1 MKKIKVN
8 LGRRSY
14 YIYIGYNIIKDISNL
29 IPSDVLKNPILI
41 ITNKKINSLIGKTL
55 LKALNVSPNMIHP
68 VRNYVSAGSKF
79 DISNGV
85 HIKEVPDSERAKSFK
100 IYNQIISTLSKIGRK
115 RKPTIIALGGGV
127 VGDIAGFAASTYR
140 RGIPYIQIPT
150 TLLAEVDSSIGG
162 KVAIDLPQAKNIVGS
177 FYQPKA
183 VICDIA
189 LLHTLPKKEIKNG
202 LAEVIKY
209 GIIRDRR
216 FFEYLERNLKNILNL
231 KKPCVEYVVWKCACI
246 KAGVVEK
253 DEFDTKG
260 IRAILNFGHTFGHAI
275 EASFKYS
282 KKFTHG
288 EAVATGMIL
297 AGNTALK
304 LAMIKSKEVNRITKI
319 IRRSGLPVNLKGANT
334 KKIIETIDYDK
345 KFLHGTNRF
354 VLPRRIGVVEIVEG
368 VPELLIRTVL
378 NNNVVA

>member
-1 MKKIKVN
+1 MKKIKVS
-8 LGRRSY
+8 LGKRSY
-14 YIYIGYNIIKDISNL
+14 NIYSGYDIIKNISKL
-29 IPSDVLKNPILI
+29 IPSYVLKNPILI
-41 ITNKKINSLIGKTL
+41 ITNKKINSLIGKVL
-55 LKALNVSPNMIHP
+55 LKALDN
-68 VRNYVSAGSKF
+68 A
-79 DISNGV
+79 SNKIY
-85 HIKEVPDSERAKSFK
+85 IKEVPDSERAKSFK
-100 IYNQIISTLSKIGRK
+100 VYNQIISTLSKIGRK

-140 RGIPYIQIPT
+140 RGVPYIQIPT

-189 LLHTLPKKEIKNG
+189 LLRTLPKKEIRNG

-209 GIIRDRR
+209 GIIHDRR
-216 FFEYLERNLKNILNL
+216 FFEYLERNLKNILAL
-231 KKPCVEYVVWKCACI
+231 KKSCIEYVVSKCASI
-246 KAGVVEK
+246 KAGVVSK

-288 EAVATGMIL
+288 EAVAIGMIL
-297 AGNTALK
+297 AGETALA
-304 LAMIKSKEVNRITKI
+304 LGMIKLNEVTKI
-319 IRRSGLPVNLKGANT
+319 RKIIKRAHLPLNLKGANA
-334 KKIIETIDYDK
+334 KKIIMSIDYDK
-345 KFLHGTNRF
+345 KFLHGVNRF
-354 VLPRRIGVVEIVEG
+354 VLPRRIGVVEIVQN
-368 VPELLIRTVL
+368 VPRRLIREVL
-378 NNNVVA
+378 GLAK